1 MMSEQ
6 MYNDLFAL
14 FEKHDNLKAEYPDLF
29 KCVTL
34 VKEQIANQK
43 RMQEIQQELF
53 KMNNPEEAKSEK

>member
-1 MMSEQ
+1 MSEK
-6 MYNDLFAL
+6 MYEDLFTL
-14 FEKHDNLKAEYPDLF
+14 FEKHVNLQEEFSELY

-53 KMNNPEEAKSEK
+53 KMNNPEEAKEAK

>member
-1 MMSEQ
+1 MMSEK
-6 MYNDLFAL
+6 MYEDLFSL

-53 KMNNPEEAKSEK
+53 KMNNPEEAKGEK

>member
-1 MMSEQ
+1 MMSEK
-6 MYNDLFAL
+6 MYEDLFAV
-14 FEKHDNLKAEYPDLF
+14 FEKHESLKEEFAELY

-53 KMNNPEEAKSEK
+53 KMNNPEEAKEQK

>member
-1 MMSEQ
+1 MMSEK
-6 MYNDLFAL
+6 MYEDLFSL

-29 KCVTL
+29 KCVEL

-53 KMNNPEEAKSEK
+53 KMNNPEEAKEAK